1 MSQLDNDRAELQ
13 KCVETLEDL
22 AGGLRARDLSPA
34 LNLLARDRVV
44 AAWDAF
50 IDEVVAWVAQFDAAV
65 QQLSRMH
72 STATQTDADTADALE
87 RLA

>member
-1 MSQLDNDRAELQ
+1 MSQLDDDRAELQ

-22 AGGLRARDLSPA
+22 AGRLRAHDLLPSV
-34 LNLLARDRVV
+34 NLPTGDRVV
-44 AAWDAF
+44 AAWDTF
-50 IDEVVAWVAQFDAAV
+50 LDQIVAWVATFDEAV

-72 STATQTDADTADALE
+72 STATQTDADAADALE